1 MPEQTIYISHLPIDD
16 MDKGLVGYIIDY
28 VEVFLDEK
36 RLSSSAMTMH
46 QYTLILHRYQK
57 YLGVPVENARRPAV
71 VRYLN
76 HLMFERKLSH
86 TTVANIMSVI
96 KSFYSFMIQS
106 EYMTSDP
113 TKGISPIKVDKKAPV
128 YLTQSEIE
136 GLVNT
141 AIDPR
146 DSLIVKMLYATG
158 VRISELVN
166 IKKTDIDFDRNT
178 IKVFGK
184 GAKERIVIIPAGLSS
199 TLRTYCEPLNDHNR
213 LFELTTRTV
222 QRDIKILGAR
232 AGITKHVTPHKLRHS
247 FATHMLQNGG
257 NVVAIQKLLGH
268 TSLNT
273 TQIYTHYN
281 VDDLKDMYTHTHPM
295 GK

>member
-1 MPEQTIYISHLPIDD
+1 M
-16 MDKGLVGYIIDY
+16 GYNIDY
-28 VEVFLDEK
+28 VDIFLDEK
-36 RLSSSAMTMH
+36 RLSSSATTMR
-46 QYTLILHRYQK
+46 QYALILHRYQK
-57 YLGVPVENARRPAV
+57 YLGKPVENALRPDI

-76 HLMFERKLSH
+76 YLMFERKLSH
-86 TTVANIMSVI
+86 TTVANILSVI
-96 KSFYSFMIQS
+96 RSFYTFLVQS
-106 EYMTSDP
+106 EYMTNDP
-113 TKGISPIKVDKKAPV
+113 TKGISSIKIDKKAPV
-128 YLTQSEIE
+128 YLTQAEIRE
-136 GLVNT
+136 LIDT
-141 AIDPR
+141 AVEPR
-146 DSLIVKMLYATG
+146 DNLIVKMLYATG

-166 IKKTDIDFDRNT
+166 IKKSDIDFDRDT

-184 GAKERIVIIPAGLSS
+184 GAKERIVLIPGELSFV
-199 TLRTYCEPLNDHNR
+199 LKVYCEQLNDDNR

-222 QRDIKILGAR
+222 QRDIKLLASR

-281 VDDLKDMYTHTHPM
+281 VDDLKDMYAHTHPM
-295 GK
+295 SK